1 MEQGTLSTSAAPFTL
16 VYQLLIRNRDNQ
28 YIIDPVEGVK
38 LVRTIRCTPSKLQ
51 FKVLKDEVLNIT
63 EGNHVS
69 FSVNGEVV
77 FQGYIFSKKRDKQN
91 IIDILAYDQLRYF
104 KNKDCYVYYDKT
116 ATEVLKMICDDFK
129 LTTGEMANTVYKI
142 PKRIEKNKTLMDIVN
157 MALDLTLI
165 YTEKHDLYHCYDDA
179 GAIVIK
185 SHEDM
190 KLDVFIDGDTIDDYT
205 YETSIDKDTANV
217 VKVVR
222 EAPNGKNKALVKT
235 GMIVDEEHV
244 KEWGRLQHLYIP
256 DDKTVNAMDR
266 AKRYITM
273 KNRKTR
279 DIKLKNVLGD
289 VRVRGGSGVY
299 IKMNFGDIS
308 LDNYVMVE
316 SVVHTFENGIH
327 TMDLDLQYE
336 DKSGEWKVTYDND
349 AQTLAKIQESK
360 KTTTTTNSGK
370 QSVNGGQVDTAFAMN
385 QGRVSPLGSVGCAD
399 TVCATGSYYNS
410 DLADEYN
417 KGTASVPQLR
427 ENLEAK
433 GYVTEPFNGT
443 ANKGDLLIYGD
454 DDHVVI
460 SDGVGGAFGNSSSAG
475 YAMKYPDAN
484 YAWRDGES
492 PTKVIRMG

>member
-1 MEQGTLSTSAAPFTL
+1 MEQGTLVTSAAPFTL
-16 VYQLLIRNRDNQ
+16 VYQLLIRNKDNQ

-51 FKVLKDEVLNIT
+51 FKVLKDDVLDIA

-129 LTTGEMANTVYKI
+129 LTTGDMANTVYKI
-142 PKRIEKNKTLMDIVN
+142 PKRIEKNKTLMDIMN

-165 YTEKHDLYHCYDDA
+165 HAEKHDLYHCYDDA
-179 GAIVIK
+179 GKIVIK

-190 KLDVFIDGDTIDDYT
+190 KLDVFIDGDTIEDYT

-244 KEWGRLQHLYIP
+244 KEWGRLQHLYMP

-279 DIKLKNVLGD
+279 DIKLKNALGD
-289 VRVRGGSGVY
+289 IRVRGGSGIY
-299 IKMNFGDIS
+299 IKMNFGDIE

-316 SVVHTFENGIH
+316 SVVHTFDNGIH

-349 AQTLAKIQESK
+349 AQTLAKIQQAKKPKKSK
-360 KTTTTTNSGK
+360 STSA
-370 QSVNGGQVDTAFAMN
+370 QVDTAFTMN
-385 QGRVSPLGSVGCAD
+385 QGRVSPYGSVGCAD
-399 TVCATGSYYNS
+399 TVTATGSYYNK
-410 DLADEYN
+410 DLAEEYN
-417 KGTASVPQLR
+417 KGTVSVPKLR

-433 GYVTEPFNGT
+433 GYVTETYTGV

-460 SDGVGGAFGNSSSAG
+460 SDGTGGAFGNSATAG
-475 YAMKYPDAN
+475 YATRYSDAN
-484 YAWRDGES
+484 YAWRDGET
-492 PTKVIRMG
+492 PTKVIRTG